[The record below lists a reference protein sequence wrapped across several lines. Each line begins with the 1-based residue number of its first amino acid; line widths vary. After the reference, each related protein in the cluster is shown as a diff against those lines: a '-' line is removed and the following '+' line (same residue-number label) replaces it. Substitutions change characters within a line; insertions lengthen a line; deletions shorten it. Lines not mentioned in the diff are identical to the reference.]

1 MILGKSNR
9 PKGKFLGGGFITVAS
24 SSDSGEK
31 YRITVTRLPEGECS
45 NAKTWSGVF
54 TIDSA
59 VCFRSLHSKAYV
71 T

>member
-31 YRITVTRLPEGECS
+31 YRITVTRLPEG
-45 NAKTWSGVF
+45 
-54 TIDSA
+54 
-59 VCFRSLHSKAYV
+59 
-71 T
+71 